1 MTNTSLTSIRSQSG
15 VALVVSLLLLL
26 IVTLIGV
33 SGMQT
38 TVLEEKMA
46 GNFKDK
52 NIAFQAAEAAL
63 REAEADAATL
73 NGHTGMTSDCSGG
86 LCYNGTNGTPL
97 ADMEA
102 YIKNGSGKS
111 ATSVISSLPP
121 PQYLIDGIKTRPA
134 GSASWRYMYRVLVVS
149 KGNIDTTRSELR
161 STYYPI
167 N

>member
-1 MTNTSLTSIRSQSG
+1 MHSSTSFSSQRG
-15 VALVVSLLLLL
+15 VALVISLLLLL

-52 NIAFQAAEAAL
+52 HIAFQAAESAL
-63 REAEADAATL
+63 REAEAAADGL
-73 NGHTGMTSDCSGG
+73 NGHTGMDSSCTSGM
-86 LCYNGTNGTPL
+86 CYNGPNGTPL
-97 ADMEA
+97 STLENHISLGNAA
-102 YIKNGSGKS
+102 S
-111 ATSVISSLPP
+111 ATPTISGLPQP
-121 PQYLIDGIKTRPA
+121 RYVIDGIKTRPA
-134 GSASWRYMYRVLVVS
+134 GSASWRYMYRIVVVS
-149 KGNIDTTRSELR
+149 SGKIDSTRSELR